1 MEVSVAGNE
10 LYIPSRIAVNP
21 SLYLGMITEVTT
33 DGYGVVNWYGVV
45 NSLNTSGLTLGADV
59 YVGDG
64 GAFTTIKP
72 ISPLPQ
78 IEIGLIERVNPANG
92 AISLRPNVGRY
103 LNGLHDVYTSH
114 TLLLGGETIMFNIT
128 NGRYE
133 IYDLAGNIL
142 RIDNDILRIDNDIDT
157 LQSTK
162 VPKTN
167 NNHRFR
173 LTR

>member
-1 MEVSVAGNE
+1 MALHFLNGMNVMYAGSIGGSGKRLAKPTVLSE
-10 LYIPSRIAVNP
+10 LAVNP

-64 GAFTTIKP
+64 GAFTTVKP

-103 LNGLHDVYTSH
+103 LNGLHDVYTNSH
-114 TLLLGGETIMFNIT
+114 TFVGGETIMFNIT
-128 NGRYE
+128 N
-133 IYDLAGNIL
+133 
-142 RIDNDILRIDNDIDT
+142 
-157 LQSTK
+157 
-162 VPKTN
+162 
-167 NNHRFR
+167 
-173 LTR
+173 